1 MKQIEYSL
9 TKNDGVFGPVEY
21 WLTARYW
28 LGNNVGEMAC
38 PYSNK
43 GDDEVVPCGSWCPL
57 FEVGEEEDGKVEV
70 TLNCGRGREL
80 LAKDE
85 TGE

>member
-9 TKNDGVFGPVEY
+9 VKNDDFYFLES
-21 WLTARYW
+21 
-28 LGNNVGEMAC
+28 NSHSDNSISC
-38 PYSNK
+38 PYK
-43 GDDEVVPCGSWCPL
+43 RDDVCGSWCPL

-70 TLNCGRGREL
+70 ILNCGRGREL